1 MEGAQAGKAGRTGRR
16 ATVVAWTLAGGI
28 AGIVFGI
35 IRVFDQTPGCIYRG
49 TFSGDITEARLG
61 LCANDFWKSGT
72 EWFVVGAAIAGGV
85 ALFVMALVTEGE
97 RRSTCP

>member
-16 ATVVAWTLAGGI
+16 SAVVTWTLAGGI

-49 TFSGDITEARLG
+49 TFSADSHTANSTPVSGEFEA
-61 LCANDFWKSGT
+61 
-72 EWFVVGAAIAGGV
+72 
-85 ALFVMALVTEGE
+85 
-97 RRSTCP
+97 